1 MNKSCS
7 FLCTSNVSH
16 KCNSYIKQYLKELIT
31 CESVNEFLFIDN
43 DLSRFCYKFL
53 DKLKSRFNLSFY
65 FLHSKASEKTARKK
79 FSDKNKHFKFR
90 KNPFVNKN
98 DINSFYYEI
107 INRSDMVLFYL
118 DKKTS
123 DLFYDFFVS
132 IKKPFVKLYISSNL
146 FLVYKFNKI

>member
-1 MNKSCS
+1 MSKSCS

-16 KCNSYIKQYLKELIT
+16 KCNNYIKQYLKELIT
-31 CESVNEFLFIDN
+31 CEYVNEFLFVDN

-53 DKLKSRFNLSFY
+53 DKLKSKFNLSFY
-65 FLHSKASEKTARKK
+65 FLHSKSSEKTTGKII
-79 FSDKNKHFKFR
+79 SDEKKHFNFHKHL
-90 KNPFVNKN
+90 FVNKN